1 MMTDVKRVTPK
12 EEFLQMPLMDRN
24 CEVELYE
31 DCKTRNLLEVCGCVP
46 WEVPGFEVNVQT
58 RLLSDLQFIPQG
70 MNRCDPEGR
79 DCIDRNS
86 SNTFNCSTTCE
97 GIYANVQWDG
107 RKIEVLKEK
116 KREEMIFKSNS
127 VGEASAEAAMLLR
140 RLSHLEQKV
149 EFLEGSLDEK
159 GKELDKEKGE
169 ELDKEKYQLLVFEYR
184 KFKANNVKH
193 FRLDSTANSSS
204 FSKSE

>member
-1 MMTDVKRVTPK
+1 
-12 EEFLQMPLMDRN
+12 
-24 CEVELYE
+24 
-31 DCKTRNLLEVCGCVP
+31 
-46 WEVPGFEVNVQT
+46 
-58 RLLSDLQFIPQG
+58 

-107 RKIEVLKEK
+107 RKIEELKEK
-116 KREEMIFKSNS
+116 KREEMIFKYNS
-127 VGEASAEAAMLLR
+127 VGEVSAEAGMLLR

-149 EFLEGSLDEK
+149 EFLEGALDEK
-159 GKELDKEKGE
+159 GEELDKEKGE
-169 ELDKEKYQLLVFEYR
+169 ELDKEKYQLLILEYR

-204 FSKSE
+204 FSKSQLFFTKCIHIDHF